1 MHHHRQNALNKK
13 GTQAVNSSLSE
24 ANCLILTT
32 DLFFIGRIYLKDLL
46 IKLNNTATKY
56 GATYAETRAQQL
68 TETMLNLKEERVE
81 AAKQG
86 IESGVAIRVLVD
98 GAWGFASVGTMDPL
112 ILETAVSHACK
123 MAKLA
128 STRLKTPIKLAATK
142 TVEDH
147 VVTKP
152 KKNPADVAMEDK
164 IKTALAINRISLACD
179 ARIKS
184 CSVDYMDLIGKSTF
198 ANSEGTY
205 IEQDKLYVWARLTAS
220 AESGGVFTFSREEI
234 GSTFGYELFDDQP
247 PEDLGNKVAKRAI
260 EQIDAKAPKGGRS
273 PVVLGPNVVGVF
285 VHEAFGHLAEADL
298 ALSGGL
304 LTNNMGKKIGSD
316 LVTFYDD
323 GTLEGSF
330 GAFRYD
336 DEGIASHRTL
346 LIENGIVKGLMHNRE
361 TAAKFSAE
369 PTGNA
374 RAEDFRV
381 EPIIRMRC
389 TYMAPRDQEFEEL
402 FEGIKNGYYFKSFR
416 GGQASLDGT
425 FQVGIQEGY
434 EIRNGEVGAPVRN
447 ASISGNTLETLHKV
461 DAVGKDFMI
470 DPGRCGKGQTAFI
483 CDGGP
488 HIRVSEVIVGGSA

>member
-1 MHHHRQNALNKK
+1 VLLLIELLTRITQAATQRHGAEYAEARAQHLNK
-13 GTQAVNSSLSE
+13 
-24 ANCLILTT
+24 
-32 DLFFIGRIYLKDLL
+32 
-46 IKLNNTATKY
+46 
-56 GATYAETRAQQL
+56 
-68 TETMLNLKEERVE
+68 TMLTVKEERVE

-86 IESGVAIRVLVD
+86 IEEGVALRVLVN
-98 GAWGFASVGTMDPL
+98 GAWGFASVGSLDPE
-112 ILETAVSHACK
+112 ILETAASDACR

-128 STRLKTPIKLAATK
+128 STRLKTPIKLAPAK
-142 TVEDH
+142 TVQDH
-147 VVTKP
+147 VKAQP
-152 KKNPADVAMEDK
+152 KMNPVVVSMEDK
-164 IKTALAINRISLACD
+164 IKTVLAINKTSLAHD
-179 ARIKS
+179 NRIKS
-184 CSVDYMDLIGKSTF
+184 CGVDYMDMMGSNVF
-198 ANSEGTY
+198 VNSEGTR
-205 IEQDKLYVWARLTAS
+205 IEQDKLYVWGRITAS
-220 AESGGVFTFSREEI
+220 AQSEGVFTFSREEI
-234 GSTFGYELFDDQP
+234 GSTAGYELFDHQP
-247 PEDLGNKVAKRAI
+247 PEVLGEKVAKRAA
-260 EQIDAKAPKGGRS
+260 EQLNAKSPKGGKF

-304 LTNNMGKKIGSD
+304 LSTNMGKKIGSD

-323 GTLEGSF
+323 GTIPGSF

-336 DEGIASHRTL
+336 DEGVPSHKTL
-346 LIENGIVKGLMHNRE
+346 LIKDGVVAGLMHNRE
-361 TAAKFSAE
+361 TAQKFGAE

-389 TYMAPRDQEFEEL
+389 TYMAPRDQTLEEL
-402 FEGIKNGYYFKSFR
+402 LEGVKEGYFFKSFR

-434 EIRNGEVGAPVRN
+434 EIRNGEVGAPIRN

-461 DAVGKDFMI
+461 DGVGKDFAL

-488 HIRVSEVIVGGSA
+488 HIRISEVVVGGSA